1 MNNKRWLNVVYSYLL
16 RWILKVLA
24 LFLGGK
30 LHVTLEQPIKGFKR
44 IIEVGT
50 TRVRFANCCL
60 DSLASNYLGLLTKD
74 SDTRSKANQ
83 YIVEVDRF
91 FSLKKNNADILILS
105 ESQRLQRIW
114 FFDEYKHT
122 AYIFYAP
129 INLLA
134 LTSGLLGL
142 IKNTLLRRI
151 KVVGVISLVDDL
163 GIKQPVLVVKTLKR
177 VIPNAR
183 RYISPVL
190 GVSDFFATLNKEQ
203 VRYAILRWFEDLPV
217 IMPGED
223 IDMLVADEDID
234 TIESTIAQ
242 HPGIIPCDIYTVS
255 GLPGTAYKNMAYY
268 PPLLAEQILA
278 GTITTKE
285 TFLVPNREIHFYSL
299 AYHAIYHKGQ
309 KSGIP
314 WSKEDDN
321 ATEVEPEHEYS
332 QILQDLAQSI
342 GIEVD
347 ITLKDLDRFL
357 NSINWRPSEDT
368 LARLDSSHIWLNSA
382 SSEESKSSISSD
394 VKGLAVFFIR
404 QKALEL
410 NLESK
415 IIDFLTK
422 AGFNPIESQV
432 LTPEAAKRVKYQVR
446 GGNWG
451 KGPWS
456 ESGGDPAMVIVAV
469 DLMPKEPTK
478 EELAKQPHLSNS
490 RITVKNQIR
499 DAVNQSLPVDR
510 QCNTVHSSDNER
522 EAWNYLEIALPERCD
537 RIKQKIDRLHHDFQT
552 HYQVKEVLTRFGRRA
567 KVEAIEYDNRLAVKK
582 TFKPGCEQFFER
594 EAFVSQVYGHKLATI
609 PEAIAR
615 GSNYLIYPYYN
626 DVLKF
631 SNRQS
636 RLLPLSIAKEAL
648 ATLKF
653 FYEQGYALI
662 DFQPANLIVDRHV
675 GLKVIDFEFL
685 HQYQDK
691 PQLFEECY
699 ELAGIPDRFAGD
711 IPDFK
716 LEMSYDARWKP
727 YVGLSLASLLYD
739 PVWLQHLKRFGFAL
753 TRLPIRFISNR
764 FNNYLVKKGVKG
776 KKLRGKRHS

>member
-1 MNNKRWLNVVYSYLL
+1 MNNKRWLSVVYSYLL
-16 RWILKVLA
+16 EWILKVLA
-24 LFLGGK
+24 LFLAGK
-30 LHVTLEQPIKGFKR
+30 LNTQLKQPIKQFSR
-44 IIEVGT
+44 IIEVGIT
-50 TRVRFANCCL
+50 KVRFANSCL
-60 DSLASNYLGLLTKD
+60 NPSAFNYLGLLTKD
-74 SDTRSKANQ
+74 LNTSNKTNQ
-83 YIVEVDRF
+83 SIIEVDRS

-105 ESQRLQRIW
+105 ESQQLQRMW
-114 FFDEYKHT
+114 FFNEYKHT
-122 AYIFYAP
+122 EYVFYAP

-134 LTSGLLGL
+134 LTSGFLGL
-142 IKNTLLRRI
+142 IKNTLFKRI

-163 GIKQPVLVVKTLKR
+163 GIKQPVLVIKTLKR

-190 GVSDFFATLNKEQ
+190 GVTDFFTTLNKQQ
-203 VRYAILRWFEDLPV
+203 VSYTILRWFEDLPV

-223 IDMLVADEDID
+223 IDMLVADKDIE
-234 TIESTIAQ
+234 TIESVIRQ

-278 GTITTKE
+278 GTITAKG

-314 WSKEDDN
+314 WSEEN
-321 ATEVEPEHEYS
+321 VIATEIEPEHEYS
-332 QILQDLAQSI
+332 QILRDLAQSL
-342 GIEVD
+342 GITVD
-347 ITLKDLDRFL
+347 ITLKDLDYFL

-382 SSEESKSSISSD
+382 SNDELKSSISSD

-410 NLESK
+410 NLESE
-415 IIDFLTK
+415 IIDLLTK
-422 AGFNPIESQV
+422 AGFNLIESLV

-456 ESGGDPAMVIVAV
+456 ESGGNPAMVIVAV

-478 EELAKQPHLSNS
+478 EELAKQPHLSNG
-490 RITVKNQIR
+490 RITVKNKIR
-499 DAVNQSLPVDR
+499 DAVNQSLPVDQ

-522 EAWNYLEIALPERCD
+522 EAWNYLEIALPEKCD
-537 RIKQKIDRLHHDFQT
+537 RIKQKIDRLRYDFQT
-552 HYQVKEVLTRFGRRA
+552 NYQVKEVLTRFGRRA
-567 KVEAIEYDNRLAVKK
+567 KVEAIEYDNQLAVKK

-594 EAFVSQVYGHKLATI
+594 EAFVSQVYGHKLDTI
-609 PEAIAR
+609 PEAIAS

-636 RLLPLSIAKEAL
+636 KLLPLSIAKEAL

-653 FYEQGYALI
+653 FYERGYALI

-691 PQLFEECY
+691 PHLFEECY
-699 ELAGIPDRFAGD
+699 ELAGIPEGFAGD
-711 IPDFK
+711 MPDFK

-727 YVGLSLASLLYD
+727 YVGLSLTSLLYD
-739 PVWLQHLKRFGFAL
+739 PIWLQHLKRFGFAL
-753 TRLPIRFISNR
+753 TRLPFRFISNR
-764 FNNYLVKKGVKG
+764 FNNYLVNKGVEG
-776 KKLRGKRHS
+776 KKLRGKR